1 MMPDL
6 FLQSR
11 ASFETAPLEVEEAT
25 VLAVL
30 CCSANVCQGQA
41 DLQPGQNKSS
51 LFIFSFRVEK

>member
-6 FLQSR
+6 FLQWR
-11 ASFETAPLEVEEAT
+11 ASFETAPLKVEEAT

-30 CCSANVCQGQA
+30 CSSANACQGQA

-51 LFIFSFRVEK
+51 LFCCFF